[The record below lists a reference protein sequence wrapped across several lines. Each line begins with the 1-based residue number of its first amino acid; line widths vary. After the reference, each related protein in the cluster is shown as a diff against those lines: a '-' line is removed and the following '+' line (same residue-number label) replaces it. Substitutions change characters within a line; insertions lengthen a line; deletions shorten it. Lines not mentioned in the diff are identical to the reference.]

1 MTNTEQL
8 DITISDSYQIHAGT
22 ISEGRDR
29 YIIVPP
35 ATPMLDQLITHL
47 DKAPLHYGDIQTK
60 HLGVGLAALC
70 VRWGS
75 YLPTLLDPASKP
87 HPALANTSS
96 AQPNH
101 FSMITDAEMMR
112 MNIEVSYNIAR
123 LAQISRERGRYA
135 FYDLLRKAHQLLP
148 MPQQSV
154 PRNRETTQY
163 IAGSLLKGNVVIG
176 GVQLEDLSSFMG
188 DEEGAA
194 ELAANLAR
202 RPVKDIPLEHADR
215 SLANTLACHAWR
227 NTQIETI
234 HAGHMPEPHLTPHQQ
249 RLTSGEQR
257 SLLREI
263 AANFGAI
270 YSLWDALFDED
281 FRDHLSPTWPETAKA
296 MANSFYAAWASS
308 NWSLVDASSAVT
320 LYK

>member
-1 MTNTEQL
+1 VTDTEQL
-8 DITISDSYQIHAGT
+8 AITIPNLFQLNAGT

-29 YIIVPP
+29 FIILPP
-35 ATPMLDQLITHL
+35 AIPMFDQLITHL
-47 DKAPLHYGDIQTK
+47 DRASLRDGDLQTK

-75 YLPTLLDPASKP
+75 YLATLMDLASEP
-87 HPALANTSS
+87 HPAAASASS
-96 AQPNH
+96 TQPNH

-123 LAQISRERGRYA
+123 LAQISRERGSSG
-135 FYDLLRKAHQLLP
+135 FYDLLSKAHQLLP
-148 MPQQSV
+148 MPQKSV
-154 PRNRETTQY
+154 PRNRETTHF
-163 IAGSLLKGNVVIG
+163 IAGLLLAGNMALG
-176 GVQLEDLSSFMG
+176 GMHLEDISSFIG
-188 DEEGAA
+188 DDEGTA
-194 ELAANLAR
+194 ELAATLAR
-202 RPVKDIPLEHADR
+202 RPVKDIPLEYADR

-227 NTQIETI
+227 NTDIETI
-234 HAGHMPEPHLTPHQQ
+234 HAGHMPEPLLTPYQQ
-249 RLTSGEQR
+249 RLTSREQR

-270 YSLWDALFDED
+270 YFLWDTLFDED
-281 FRDHLSPTWPETAKA
+281 FRDNLLPTWPESAKA
-296 MANSFYAAWASS
+296 MANSFYGTWASS

>member
-1 MTNTEQL
+1 VTNTEQL
-8 DITISDSYQIHAGT
+8 DITTPDGYQLHAGT

-29 YIIVPP
+29 FIILPP
-35 ATPMLDQLITHL
+35 AIPMLDQLIMHL
-47 DKAPLHYGDIQTK
+47 DRVPLHYGDIQTK

-75 YLPTLLDPASKP
+75 YLVTLMDPASTS
-87 HPALANTSS
+87 HPAVANTSS

-112 MNIEVSYNIAR
+112 MNIEVSYNISR
-123 LAQISRERGRYA
+123 LAQLSRKRGRSG

-148 MPQQSV
+148 MPQKSV

-163 IAGSLLKGNVVIG
+163 IAGSLLEGIVAIG
-176 GVQLEDLSSFMG
+176 GIQLKDISVLTG
-188 DEEGAA
+188 DDEGVA
-194 ELAANLAR
+194 ERAANLAR
-202 RPVKDIPLEHADR
+202 RPVRDIPLEHADR

-227 NTQIETI
+227 NTHIETI
-234 HAGHMPEPHLTPHQQ
+234 HAGHRPEPRLIPHQQ
-249 RLTSGEQR
+249 RLTSREQR

-270 YSLWDALFDED
+270 YFLWDELFDQD
-281 FRDHLSPTWPETAKA
+281 YRHNFLPTWPQSAKA
-296 MANSFYAAWASS
+296 MANSFYGSWASS
-308 NWSLVDASSAVT
+308 NWSLVDASSTIT